1 MEQPIAD
8 WVNEGTS
15 DRVSIKQRI
24 HIILEAIAYDDD
36 LSQVMVLKGGIL
48 MSMKFGNDRHTK
60 DVDFSFLEDF
70 SKISDDPDS
79 FIEEIRNSLNGA
91 LKVSCTTLSQYGLI
105 AKVQKIEKKP
115 QKDFELKTFPA
126 LQIKIGFA
134 EKSNSRQVRK
144 LEESSASDTISIDYS
159 LNEYTAETSQID
171 INLEDDTTIHAYSL
185 VEMVAEKYR
194 SCLEQ
199 KVRNR
204 KRYQDIYDLFFL
216 IGKYQEEITDSLEEI
231 RQILL
236 DKSVGKG
243 LDDLLNAGAFLDPE
257 IKQRSADG
265 YNDLKYDVKDL
276 PNFEE
281 AYKVVA
287 DFYVKIWNG
296 K

>member
-1 MEQPIAD
+1 MEQLIAD
-8 WVNEGTS
+8 WVKDGTA
-15 DRVSIKQRI
+15 DKVSIKQRI

-48 MSMKFGNDRHTK
+48 MSMRFGNDRHTK
-60 DVDFSFLEDF
+60 DVDFSFIEDF
-70 SKISDDPDS
+70 SKISDDPES
-79 FIEEIRNSLNGA
+79 FIEQIRNSLDDA

-134 EKSNSRQVRK
+134 EKNNLRQVRK

-159 LNEYTAETSQID
+159 LNEYTAETSKID
-171 INLEDDTTIHAYSL
+171 INLEDETTIQAYSL

-216 IGKYQEEITDSLEEI
+216 IGKYREQITDSLEEI
-231 RQILL
+231 RQILV

-243 LDDLLNAGAFLDPE
+243 LEELLNSDAFLDPE
-257 IKQRSADG
+257 IKERSADG
-265 YNDLKYDVKDL
+265 YDDLKYDVKDL
-276 PNFEE
+276 PEFEH
-281 AYKVVA
+281 AYQVVSDVYA
-287 DFYVKIWNG
+287 KIWND